1 MFPMCLFNWRKIMQR
16 EKWKTM
22 DVILVILAIFLLVF
36 VIVMIAI
43 YIRTGGIPDTLCTCV
58 FSVCGGEC
66 GVMGWIKTTKD
77 RHLSRQYDWR
87 IGRQTK
93 KKEWRKERMS
103 DICFEGLKILVMV
116 AVLVLTRYVLPWVK
130 SKVNSEKLNLVAQW
144 AYKAVLMVQQTM
156 KTTDG
161 KEKKAIVTRFLKE
174 ILRRRTSHFQTHRLR
189 F

>member
-1 MFPMCLFNWRKIMQR
+1 
-16 EKWKTM
+16 M

-36 VIVMIAI
+36 VIAMITI

-77 RHLSRQYDWR
+77 RHLSRQYELEDR
-87 IGRQTK
+87 ETDK
-93 KKEWRKERMS
+93 KKAWRRRRMS

-130 SKVNSEKLNLVAQW
+130 A
-144 AYKAVLMVQQTM
+144 
-156 KTTDG
+156 
-161 KEKKAIVTRFLKE
+161 
-174 ILRRRTSHFQTHRLR
+174 RLIPR
-189 F
+189 S